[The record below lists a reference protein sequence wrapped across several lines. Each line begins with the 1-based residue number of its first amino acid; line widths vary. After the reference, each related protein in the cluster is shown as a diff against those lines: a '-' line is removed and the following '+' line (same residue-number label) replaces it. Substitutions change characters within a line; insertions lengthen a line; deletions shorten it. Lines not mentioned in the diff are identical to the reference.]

1 MGYPG
6 DDGGPPDTRAGAP
19 RRTAVWDDGPDQDWP
34 AQAADGRSRHRAPS
48 GDVWGPAAAPGPPR
62 QPTGPNF
69 PNASTGQPGRPPQ
82 PGGAETTGPPG
93 RGRTSH
99 RRAPGPGGPADPRP
113 SGNAEPPRG
122 RDDRNRDSRGRH
134 GGPSRGRGAAQSA
147 APPPAHEDAWRRPPR
162 RPGDEI
168 QGGTRQPGQTGR
180 GAQTGGSLWSSGA
193 FRTAGPGGRGPVRG
207 YPPAPGAPDPVY
219 PPGQFSPWNSPELRT
234 AAGLAG
240 HTAGL
245 GPDLDE
251 PGYSQLAVSD
261 PSADATAT
269 QTWAVLDEADLGGE
283 WTSPPAKPPS
293 QAGPGTGHPGPGT
306 GQPGTGPGPAGA
318 GSRGPFGA
326 TDAAAASAS
335 WQAGQPGSEPPAG
348 LTGPAG
354 GQRPDPAG
362 PGYPGAPGAPRPGG
376 RLAARRSREAA
387 AMDAAQDTAGD
398 IRSRDTG
405 GSGAGGFDTG
415 GFGTSGAGTADRGSR
430 DTGGFGTGGFGTGG
444 FDTGGFETGGLDT
457 GGFETRGFD
466 AGASGASGAG
476 TADRGSR
483 DTGGFDTG
491 GFDTGGFDTGGF
503 DTGGFGA
510 SGAGTADR
518 GSRGTG
524 GFGTGGFDTGGF
536 GTGGFGTG
544 GFDTGGFDT
553 GGFDTGGF
561 ETGGFDTGGFEAA
574 DTGTGGFGARAD
586 SGTRTGRD
594 TGPGGTPPRGSRSAA
609 RGRTARKPRKPV
621 SRVKMWLMPAGTL
634 VLVGALI
641 TVVYLQFGPR
651 QRGASSAGS
660 ASRHPAAA
668 ASAVPAGPWKHITT
682 RRDDP
687 TALTLAE
694 LFPAQIN
701 SGGTT
706 AVRTVQKASGANCA
720 KMVLGGKLQA
730 ALRKGGCTQ
739 VMRASYLSTG
749 QKIMATIGVLNLAN
763 VTNSEQAGQV
773 TGATAFIKQLPAAK
787 GPTRN
792 LMKGTG
798 LEEAEIKGHYL
809 ILTWAEFT
817 SLKAPAGPKQRAQL
831 DAFSRALV
839 GSTANISLTSRELL
853 GKPATP

>member
-19 RRTAVWDDGPDQDWP
+19 RRTAVWDDDPGQEWP
-34 AQAADGRSRHRAPS
+34 EQAPARPGGHRAAPS
-48 GDVWGPAAAPGPPR
+48 PPAS
-62 QPTGPNF
+62 PTY
-69 PNASTGQPGRPPQ
+69 PNASTSQPPRPPQ
-82 PGGAETTGPPG
+82 PGGAVPPGPPE
-93 RGRTSH
+93 RGRRSH
-99 RRAPGPGGPADPRP
+99 RRAAGPGPVADSRPP
-113 SGNAEPPRG
+113 SGADQP
-122 RDDRNRDSRGRH
+122 RGRH
-134 GGPSRGRGAAQSA
+134 GGGTGRGRGAAQPA
-147 APPPAHEDAWRRPPR
+147 APPPAHEEAWRRPAR
-162 RPGDEI
+162 RPGGDEI
-168 QGGTRQPGQTGR
+168 QGGTRQPGQSGQSGTGSR
-180 GAQTGGSLWSSGA
+180 TGGSLWSSGA
-193 FRTAGPGGRGPVRG
+193 FRTAGPSGRGPVRG

-234 AAGLAG
+234 AAQRPGYS
-240 HTAGL
+240 AGL
-245 GPDLDE
+245 GPDPDE

-261 PSADATAT
+261 PSADATST
-269 QTWAVLDEADLGGE
+269 QTWAVLDDAALAGE
-283 WTSPPAKPPS
+283 WTNPPARSPS
-293 QAGPGTGHPGPGT
+293 QAGPGPGQAGPGS
-306 GQPGTGPGPAGA
+306 GAAAPGTR
-318 GSRGPFGA
+318 SPF
-326 TDAAAASAS
+326 DAADPAAASAP
-335 WQAGQPGSEPPAG
+335 WQDGQPGPAASNG

-387 AMDAAQDTAGD
+387 MDAAQDTAGGVT
-398 IRSRDTG
+398 SRDPGSFGTG
-405 GSGAGGFDTG
+405 EFGTG

-430 DTGGFGTGGFGTGG
+430 DTGGFGTGEFGTG
-444 FDTGGFETGGLDT
+444 
-457 GGFETRGFD
+457 
-466 AGASGASGAG
+466 
-476 TADRGSR
+476 
-483 DTGGFDTG
+483 
-491 GFDTGGFDTGGF
+491 
-503 DTGGFGA
+503 
-510 SGAGTADR
+510 GAGTADR

-524 GFGTGGFDTGGF
+524 SRG
-536 GTGGFGTG
+536 
-544 GFDTGGFDT
+544 TGGFDT

-561 ETGGFDTGGFEAA
+561 ETGGVDTGGFGAGEFGPGGFEAA
-574 DTGTGGFGARAD
+574 NAGTGGFGARAD
-586 SGTRTGRD
+586 SGTRAGHD
-594 TGPGGTPPRGSRSAA
+594 AGPAGVSPRGSRSAA
-609 RGRTARKPRKPV
+609 RGRTPRKSRKPV
-621 SRVKMWLMPAGTL
+621 SRVKMWLMPAGML
-634 VLVGALI
+634 ILVGALI

-651 QRGASSAGS
+651 HSGASSAGP
-660 ASRHPAAA
+660 ATRHPAAA
-668 ASAVPAGPWKHITT
+668 ASAASSAPAGPWKHITT
-682 RRDDP
+682 RPDDP

-694 LFPAQIN
+694 LFPAQFN

-763 VTNSEQAGQV
+763 VTSSEQAGKV
-773 TGATAFIKQLPAAK
+773 TGATAFIKQLPGAK